1 MTSPDLLGFFDGFLS
16 LKLSLLFNRFSI
28 SLNFNLNSKS
38 RQFEL
43 IMVLNSQWKIF
54 FLSKGV
60 IHQRSCVDTPQQ
72 NGVVECKHRH
82 ILKIARTFRFQAHLP
97 IQYWGDCI
105 LTFVYLVNSIP
116 SPNLDGKSLYN
127 LLFSSPPW
135 YSHLW
140 IFGCLCY
147 VSTLKRDWHKFDT
160 QARKCIF
167 LGYSYGIKG

>member
-97 IQYWGDCI
+97 IQFGVIVFLLSYISSIVFLLQI
-105 LTFVYLVNSIP
+105 LMANHYMNCCFLLHLRTHIYEFSVAFVMYQLWKEIDT
-116 SPNLDGKSLYN
+116 NLILRHEN
-127 LLFSSPPW
+127 VPF
-135 YSHLW
+135 
-140 IFGCLCY
+140 
-147 VSTLKRDWHKFDT
+147 
-160 QARKCIF
+160 
-167 LGYSYGIKG
+167 